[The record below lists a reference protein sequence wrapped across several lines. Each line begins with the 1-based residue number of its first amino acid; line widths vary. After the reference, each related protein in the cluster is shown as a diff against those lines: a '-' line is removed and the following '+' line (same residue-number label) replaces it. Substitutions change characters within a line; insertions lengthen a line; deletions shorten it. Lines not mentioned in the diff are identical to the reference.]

1 MIPTGSICLCLA
13 CNSHI
18 PEPYNIYNLIY
29 DHVVHA
35 QTFTVGLCFASLHKK
50 ESYHCDSALQ
60 ERIYVLNV
68 FYNSAT

>member
-1 MIPTGSICLCLA
+1 MIPMGSICLCLA

-18 PEPYNIYNLIY
+18 PESYNIYNLIY

-35 QTFTVGLCFASLHKK
+35 QTFAVGLCFASLHKK
-50 ESYHCDSALQ
+50 EPYYCDSALQ
-60 ERIYVLNV
+60 KRIHVLNV

>member
-1 MIPTGSICLCLA
+1 MIPTGSIYLCLA

-18 PEPYNIYNLIY
+18 SESYNIYNLIY

-35 QTFTVGLCFASLHKK
+35 QTFAVGLCSASLHKK
-50 ESYHCDSALQ
+50 ESHHCDSALQ
-60 ERIYVLNV
+60 ELVHVLNV